1 MFRVSW
7 GEGMKERPILMTPEN
22 AQKCHDGT
30 KTQTRRVV
38 KLPLDRGTWGPFLFE
53 GSKCTTAYGK
63 PGDDMVCISNMKTGK
78 TIACPYGQVGDRLWV
93 REAWAWPGEEAFLY
107 KGIPADARLA
117 SEWQKDLNCCQLK
130 WMPSIH
136 MPRMA
141 CRTVLEITEVR
152 VERLQEISEEDAL
165 AEGVTRID
173 HGREY
178 YFSAMRDEPD
188 HRNWVDP
195 TDAYKELWESINGK
209 GSWGLNPWVWVI
221 SFRRVEL
228 CGR

>member
-1 MFRVSW
+1 MVDGSW
-7 GEGMKERPILMTPEN
+7 SMVDGMRERPILMTPEN
-22 AQKCHDGT
+22 AQKCHEGT
-30 KTQTRRVV
+30 KTQTRRIIRV
-38 KLPLDRGTWGPFLFE
+38 PSWASD
-53 GSKCTTAYGK
+53 
-63 PGDDMVCISNMKTGK
+63 DDMLKLSIQRPATG
-78 TIACPYGQVGDRLWV
+78 IAYYVDGMPVKRLTCPYGVVGDRLWV
-93 REAWAWPGEEAFLY
+93 REAWAPCHVCPCEIY
-107 KGIPADARLA
+107 KGQGVKNCPWCDA
-117 SEWQKDLNCCQLK
+117 STSGLK
-130 WMPSIH
+130 WTSSIH
-136 MPRMA
+136 MHRFA
-141 CRTVLEITEVR
+141 CRTVLEITEIR
-152 VERLQEISEEDAL
+152 VERLQDISEEDAL

-228 CGR
+228 CAR